1 MCKKRVSS
9 LMKRLIAGCMAMA
22 IVVSGIKV
30 LPNTAKAADDAA
42 GISYE
47 QLEMGRYWN
56 AENKTAPVKPNCVFA
71 GWYTKDE
78 RDEFAAIKEAEGI
91 PTSKTTY
98 AKFVPAYVLSVKTQV
113 EAKAEIESSEAADKG
128 DDFSTFMRV
137 LSSVD
142 SGNYQ
147 NVGFEI
153 FLGDNE
159 VELELDAF
167 TKVYDGLKL
176 SATDKDAI
184 YPEDVFGEA
193 SDYFTA
199 LDLKNIKAT
208 KFSSKIYIRPYWT
221 TLDGTKV
228 EGLARNVRVEDK
240 YTDYKYV
247 SVPINLLTDGV
258 NPVKVAAGMVE
269 VTYDATKAVVAKDA
283 QGNYRIDT
291 GRLLKDMEYNVIP
304 PAAGETTGKII
315 FAGSGID
322 TTEEIMADG
331 LYANIRFQSATDAKL
346 TESDLNLTKTAK
358 EFCDWE
364 ENTETVTAW

>member
-9 LMKRLIAGCMAMA
+9 LLKKLIAGCVAMA
-22 IVVSGIKV
+22 IVVSGIAV
-30 LPNTAKAADDAA
+30 LPNAAKAAEDIVKD
-42 GISYE
+42 GIVYSPLDME
-47 QLEMGRYWN
+47 TYWDV
-56 AENKTAPVKPNCVFA
+56 ESKTAPVKPDCVFA

-78 RDEFAAIKEAEGI
+78 NEEFTAIEEADGI
-91 PTSKTTY
+91 PTSEITY

-113 EAKAEIESSEAADKG
+113 EVQAETESDATNKPE
-128 DDFSTFMRV
+128 STFMRV

-153 FLGDNE
+153 LLGDRE
-159 VELELDAF
+159 VELEVEAF
-167 TKVYDGLKL
+167 TKVYNGLKL
-176 SATDKDAI
+176 SATAEETI
-184 YPEDVFGEA
+184 YPEDVFGKA

-199 LDLKNIKAT
+199 LDLKNIKVE
-208 KFSSKIYIRPYWT
+208 KFSNKIYIRPYWT

-291 GRLLKDMEYNVIP
+291 GRLLKDMEYNVIL
-304 PAAGETTGKII
+304 PAEGETMGKII
-315 FAGSGID
+315 FVGSGID
-322 TTEEIMADG
+322 MTKEIKADG
-331 LYANIRFQSATDAKL
+331 LYANIRFKSATDAKL
-346 TESDLNLTKTAK
+346 TESDLKLTKTAK

-364 ENTETVTAW
+364 ENSEPVSAW

>member
-30 LPNTAKAADDAA
+30 LPNTAKAEDDAA

-56 AENKTAPVKPNCVFA
+56 AKNKTAPVKPNCVFA

-78 RDEFAAIKEAEGI
+78 SDEFAAIKEAEGI

-113 EAKAEIESSEAADKG
+113 EAQAEKESDATDKPE
-128 DDFSTFMRV
+128 STFMRV

-147 NVGFEI
+147 NVGFEVL
-153 FLGDNE
+153 LGDRE
-159 VELELDAF
+159 VELKVEAF
-167 TKVYDGLKL
+167 TKVYNGLKL
-176 SATDKDAI
+176 SATAEETI
-184 YPEDVFGEA
+184 YPEDVFGKA

-199 LDLKNIKAT
+199 LDLKNIKVE
-208 KFSSKIYIRPYWT
+208 KFSNKIYIRPYWT

-291 GRLLKDMEYNVIP
+291 GRLLKDMEYNVIL
-304 PAAGETTGKII
+304 PAEGETMGKII
-315 FAGSGID
+315 FVGSGID
-322 TTEEIMADG
+322 MTKEIKADG
-331 LYANIRFQSATDAKL
+331 LYANIRFKSATDAKL
-346 TESDLNLTKTAK
+346 TESDLKLTKTAK

-364 ENTETVTAW
+364 ENSEPVSAW

>member
-1 MCKKRVSS
+1 MSKKRVSNV
-9 LMKRLIAGCMAMA
+9 MKTLIAGCMAMA
-22 IVVSGIKV
+22 IVVSGIAV
-30 LPNTAKAADDAA
+30 LPDSAKAAEEIEKGEIVYSPMD
-42 GISYE
+42 
-47 QLEMGRYWN
+47 MGMYWN
-56 AENKTAPVKPNCVFA
+56 VEPKTAPVEPGYVFA

-78 RDEFAAIKEAEGI
+78 SDEFTAIIEADGI
-91 PTSKTTY
+91 PTNEITY

-113 EAKAEIESSEAADKG
+113 EAQAETESDAIDKPE
-128 DDFSTFMRV
+128 STFMRV

-153 FLGDNE
+153 LLGDKE
-159 VELELDAF
+159 VELEVEAF
-167 TKVYDGLKL
+167 TKVYNGLKL
-176 SATDKDAI
+176 SATAQEAI

-199 LDLKNIKAT
+199 LDLKNIKAA
-208 KFSSKIYIRPYWT
+208 KYSSKIYIRPYWT

-269 VTYDATKAVVAKDA
+269 VTYDATKATVAKDA

-304 PAAGETTGKII
+304 PAAGETMGKII
-315 FAGSGID
+315 FVGSGID
-322 TTEEIMADG
+322 MTEEIKADG
-331 LYANIRFQSATDAKL
+331 LYANIRFQSTTDVKL
-346 TESDLNLTKTAK
+346 SEGDLNLTKTAK

>member
-22 IVVSGIKV
+22 IVVSGVKV
-30 LPNTAKAADDAA
+30 LPNTAKAAEDIVKD
-42 GISYE
+42 GIVYSPLDME
-47 QLEMGRYWN
+47 TYWDV
-56 AENKTAPVKPNCVFA
+56 ESKTAPVKPGCVFA

-78 RDEFAAIKEAEGI
+78 SDEFTAIEEADGI
-91 PTSKTTY
+91 PTNENTY

-113 EAKAEIESSEAADKG
+113 EAQAETKSDATDKPE
-128 DDFSTFMRV
+128 STFMRV

-142 SGNYQ
+142 SENYQ
-147 NVGFEI
+147 NVGFEVL
-153 FLGDNE
+153 LGDKE
-159 VELELDAF
+159 VELKVEAF
-167 TKVYDGLKL
+167 TKVYNGLKL
-176 SATDKDAI
+176 SATATEII

-240 YTDYKYV
+240 YTDYEYV

-283 QGNYRIDT
+283 QDNYRIDT

-331 LYANIRFQSATDAKL
+331 LYANIRFQSATDDKL